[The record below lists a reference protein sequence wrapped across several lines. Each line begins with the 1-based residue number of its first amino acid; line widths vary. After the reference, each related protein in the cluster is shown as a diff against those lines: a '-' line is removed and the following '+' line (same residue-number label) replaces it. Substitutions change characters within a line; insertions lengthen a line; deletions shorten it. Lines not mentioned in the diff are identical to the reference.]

1 MIRRKIKLDT
11 EELKALGDER
21 LTTAYKKYNELL
33 PKFTS
38 IDGKTSRKELL
49 SMHKDMKEYENIMKG
64 LVITTEIY

>member
-11 EELKALGDER
+11 EKVKALGDER
-21 LTTAYKKYNELL
+21 LTTAYRKYNELL

-38 IDGKTSRKELL
+38 IEGKTSREEFLN
-49 SMHKDMKEYENIMKG
+49 MHKDIEEYENIMKG